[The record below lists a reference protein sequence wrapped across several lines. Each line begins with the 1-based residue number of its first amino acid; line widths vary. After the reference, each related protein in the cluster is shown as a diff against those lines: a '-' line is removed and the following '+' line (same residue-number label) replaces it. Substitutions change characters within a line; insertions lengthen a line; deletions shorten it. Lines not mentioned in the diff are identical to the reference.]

1 MESLRDL
8 KDMLNS
14 QDVSSRRLRLQ
25 MNIRKTKI
33 VHDKHVSPSPVTVN
47 GAIIGVLQEYIYLGQ
62 IIQLG
67 SHKFDRY
74 LGTIIDRRIHLGLAT
89 YGKLFV
95 RMLHLRFDN
104 TAIMNG
110 QGIKPVRPIRIDICS
125 RER

>member
-1 MESLRDL
+1 
-8 KDMLNS
+8 MLNS
-14 QDVSSRRLRLQ
+14 QDVSSRRLGLQ
-25 MNIRKTKI
+25 INIKKTKI
-33 VHDKHVSPSPVTVN
+33 VHDKHVFPNPVTVN
-47 GAIIGVLQEYIYLGQ
+47 GAIIRVLQEYIYLGQ

-74 LGTIIDRRIHLGLAT
+74 FGTKTDRRIHLVLAT

-110 QGIKPVRPIRIDICS
+110 QDIKPVRPIRNDIRS